1 MHVSDLIR
9 AGGSLEDAA
18 FRGNAESPGMTWA
31 RETRGDRVDPGRS
44 LSNSPGDAGADLL
57 LKPYEH
63 FDHQTVPQWMEPGVD

>member
-18 FRGNAESPGMTWA
+18 FRGNAEITRYDVGEGDA
-31 RETRGDRVDPGRS
+31 RKTELNPGRS

-57 LKPYEH
+57 LKPY
-63 FDHQTVPQWMEPGVD
+63 DILIIKPVPQWMEPG